1 MRVVVTSSLVVFG
14 LAILVTCQLA
24 ADDNKAKETKAAD
37 ALLIKA
43 QKICPVSG
51 DEFNHGEAVRTK
63 IGDVVMFLC
72 CEDCKGKDVNKAH
85 MAKITANMIDA
96 QKKCPVMGKALPK
109 DAPSIVV
116 DGRQLFVCCKP
127 CTKKIAADPKKYIAK
142 TDELLTANLKEKKN
156 EPAKK

>member
-1 MRVVVTSSLVVFG
+1 MRTICALTVVAIAVTFLT
-14 LAILVTCQLA
+14 ARQLS
-24 ADDNKAKETKAAD
+24 ADEKKAEASKSAD
-37 ALLIKA
+37 ALLMKA

-51 DEFNHGEAVRTK
+51 DEFNHGEAFKTK

-72 CEDCKGKDVNKAH
+72 CEDCKGKDVDKAH
-85 MAKITANMIDA
+85 MAKITANMISA

-116 DGRQLFVCCKP
+116 EGRQLFVCCKP

-142 TDELLTANLKEKKN
+142 ADDLLTANLKEKKDD
-156 EPAKK
+156 PAKN